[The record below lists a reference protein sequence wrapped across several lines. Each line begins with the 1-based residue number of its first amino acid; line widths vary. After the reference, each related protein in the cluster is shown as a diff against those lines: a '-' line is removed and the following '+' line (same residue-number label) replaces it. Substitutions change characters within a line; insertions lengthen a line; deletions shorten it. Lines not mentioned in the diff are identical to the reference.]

1 MPLNRRE
8 LLRGITL
15 FTHLTDSE
23 ADAVIALMREVKA
36 AKGEVIVSQGNE
48 GGRLYLIV
56 EGAVRVSRVGKTGRE
71 VTVAVLREG
80 NFVGEMSLLDGQ
92 PRSADVIATKE
103 SRLLVLDR
111 ESFLRKVL
119 PLPGIAKKV
128 LAELSKRIRA
138 ANQSIE
144 HLALGS
150 VADRLFHLLGH
161 AARRYTIKD
170 GRAVIARGPTHQEMA
185 DMVGSSREAVS
196 RTLAAMA
203 EEGLIEVNR
212 RRITLLPAFFER
224 ERR

>member
-1 MPLNRRE
+1 MGKRE

-23 ADAVIALMREVKA
+23 ADAVIALMREVTVH
-36 AKGEVIVSQGNE
+36 KGEVIVSQGEE

-56 EGAVRVSRVGKTGRE
+56 SGGVRISRIGRSGRE

-80 NFVGEMSLLDGQ
+80 NFFGEMSLLDGQ
-92 PRSADVIATKE
+92 PRSADVIASKE

-111 ESFLRKVL
+111 ESFLRKVF
-119 PLPGIAKKV
+119 PLQGIAGKV

-150 VADRLFHLLGH
+150 VSDRLLHLLGH
-161 AARRYTIKD
+161 VGRRYGVKE
-170 GRAVIARGPTHQEMA
+170 GRAVITRGPTHQEMA
-185 DMVGSSREAVS
+185 DRVGSSREAVS
-196 RTLAAMA
+196 RTLAALA
-203 EEGLIEVNR
+203 EEGLIEVDR